1 MNKLNSKIT
10 ELLHEQ
16 VSNWELA
23 RTNFAGLKTVRTK
36 SFNFGDFEV
45 KVLFNPARIVSSGAK
60 VDAKTIAERKCFLCT
75 ENRPAEQTSVDAGD
89 YLILVNPFPIFPEH
103 FTIPRKEH
111 VDQQIKPYFADML
124 QLAEALDDYLIFY
137 NGPSCGA
144 SAPDHMHFQAGTKDF
159 LPLVNDYFRL
169 KDTHA
174 QLLVES
180 ENFQLF
186 NFNNYLRTVY
196 CIESSNMESA
206 QDAFEK
212 LYKHFTSPPTPLPR
226 ERGEITSNYKTSEK
240 SIASTA
246 PLSSS
251 SQEIHFLSP
260 LGESPRREIE
270 VRGAGGEVMLNIVCT
285 FEDGKWF
292 TFVLPRKAFRP
303 WQYTAEADQQ
313 LLVSPATVEMCGI
326 FITPI
331 EAHFDKITKED
342 VVSILEQVSKD

>member
-36 SFNFGDFEV
+36 SFDFGDFEV
-45 KVLFNPARIVSSGAK
+45 KVQFNSARIVSSGAK

-75 ENRPAEQTSVDAGD
+75 ENRPAEQNSVDAGD
-89 YLILVNPFPIFPEH
+89 YLVLVNPFPIFPEH

-124 QLAEALDDYLIFY
+124 ELAKALDDYLIFY
-137 NGPSCGA
+137 NGPRCGA

-159 LPLVNDYFRL
+159 LPLVNDYTRL

-180 ENFQLF
+180 ENFQLY

-196 CIESSNMESA
+196 CIESTDVESA
-206 QDAFEK
+206 KDAFEK
-212 LYKHFTSPPTPLPR
+212 LYNHFTSPPTLE
-226 ERGEITSNYKTSEK
+226 ERGERGT
-240 SIASTA
+240 
-246 PLSSS
+246 
-251 SQEIHFLSP
+251 
-260 LGESPRREIE
+260 GDEIE
-270 VRGAGGEVMLNIVCT
+270 PMLNIVCT
-285 FEDGKWF
+285 FDDGKWF
-292 TFVLPRKAFRP
+292 TFVLPRKTFRP
-303 WQYTAEADQQ
+303 WQYSAEGEQQ

-331 EAHFDKITKED
+331 EAHFEKITKED
-342 VVSILEQVSKD
+342 VESILKQASF

>member
-36 SFNFGDFEV
+36 SFDFGDFEV
-45 KVLFNPARIVSSGAK
+45 KVQFNPARIVSSGAK

-75 ENRPAEQTSVDAGD
+75 ENRPAEQNSVDAGD
-89 YLILVNPFPIFPEH
+89 YLVLVNPFPIFPEH

-111 VDQQIKPYFADML
+111 VDQQIKPYFADL
-124 QLAEALDDYLIFY
+124 LELAKALDDYLIFY
-137 NGPSCGA
+137 NGPRCGA

-159 LPLVNDYFRL
+159 LPLVNDYTRL

-180 ENFQLF
+180 ENFQLY

-196 CIESSNMESA
+196 CIESTDVESA
-206 QDAFEK
+206 KDAFEK
-212 LYKHFTSPPTPLPR
+212 LYTYFTSPPAPLLE
-226 ERGEITSNYKTSEK
+226 ERGEI
-240 SIASTA
+240 
-246 PLSSS
+246 
-251 SQEIHFLSP
+251 
-260 LGESPRREIE
+260 E
-270 VRGAGGEVMLNIVCT
+270 VGGEVEPMLNIVCT
-285 FEDGKWF
+285 FDDGKWF
-292 TFVLPRKAFRP
+292 TFVLPRKTFRP
-303 WQYTAEADQQ
+303 WQYSAEGEQQ

-331 EAHFDKITKED
+331 EAHFEKITKED
-342 VVSILEQVSKD
+342 VESILKQASF

>member
-36 SFNFGDFEV
+36 SFDFGDFEV
-45 KVLFNPARIVSSGAK
+45 KVQFNPARIVSSGAK
-60 VDAKTIAERKCFLCT
+60 VDAKTIAERKCFLCA
-75 ENRPAEQTSVDAGD
+75 ENRPAEQNSVDAGN
-89 YLILVNPFPIFPEH
+89 YLVLVNPFPIFPEH

-111 VDQQIKPYFADML
+111 VEQQIKPYFSDML
-124 QLAEALDDYLIFY
+124 ELAEALDDYLIFY
-137 NGPSCGA
+137 NGPRCGA

-159 LPLVNDYFRL
+159 LPLVNDYTRL

-180 ENFQLF
+180 ENFQLYS
-186 NFNNYLRTVY
+186 FNNYLRTVY
-196 CIESSNMESA
+196 CIESTDVESA
-206 QDAFEK
+206 KDAFEK
-212 LYKHFTSPPTPLPR
+212 LYNHFTSPPTLE
-226 ERGEITSNYKTSEK
+226 ERGEI
-240 SIASTA
+240 
-246 PLSSS
+246 
-251 SQEIHFLSP
+251 
-260 LGESPRREIE
+260 
-270 VRGAGGEVMLNIVCT
+270 GAEGEVEPMLNIVCT

-292 TFVLPRKAFRP
+292 TFVLPRKTFRP
-303 WQYTAEADQQ
+303 WQYSAEGEQQ

-331 EAHFDKITKED
+331 EAHFEKITKED
-342 VVSILEQVSKD
+342 VESILKQASF

>member
-36 SFNFGDFEV
+36 SFDFGDFEV
-45 KVLFNPARIVSSGAK
+45 KVQFNPARIVSSGAK

-75 ENRPAEQTSVDAGD
+75 ENRPAEQNSVDAGN
-89 YLILVNPFPIFPEH
+89 YLVLVNPFPIFPEH

-111 VDQQIKPYFADML
+111 VDQQIKPYFSDML
-124 QLAEALDDYLIFY
+124 ELAEALDDYLIFY
-137 NGPSCGA
+137 NGPRCGA

-159 LPLVNDYFRL
+159 LPLVNDYTRL

-180 ENFQLF
+180 ENFQLY

-196 CIESSNMESA
+196 CIESTDVESA
-206 QDAFEK
+206 KDAFEK
-212 LYKHFTSPPTPLPR
+212 LYTYFTSPPAPLLE
-226 ERGEITSNYKTSEK
+226 ERGEI
-240 SIASTA
+240 
-246 PLSSS
+246 
-251 SQEIHFLSP
+251 
-260 LGESPRREIE
+260 E
-270 VRGAGGEVMLNIVCT
+270 VGGEVEPMLNIVCT

-292 TFVLPRKAFRP
+292 TFVLPRKTFRP
-303 WQYTAEADQQ
+303 WQYSAEGEQQ

-331 EAHFDKITKED
+331 EAHFEKITKED
-342 VVSILEQVSKD
+342 VESILKQASF

>member
-36 SFNFGDFEV
+36 SFDFGDFEV
-45 KVLFNPARIVSSGAK
+45 KVQFNPARIVSSGAK

-75 ENRPAEQTSVDAGD
+75 ENRPAAQNSVDAGD
-89 YLILVNPFPIFPEH
+89 YLVLVNPFPIFPEH

-124 QLAEALDDYLIFY
+124 ELAKALDDYLIFY
-137 NGPSCGA
+137 NGPRCGA

-159 LPLVNDYFRL
+159 LPLVNDYTRL

-180 ENFQLF
+180 ENFQLYS
-186 NFNNYLRTVY
+186 FNNYLRTVY
-196 CIESSNMESA
+196 CIESTDVESA
-206 QDAFEK
+206 KDAFEK
-212 LYKHFTSPPTPLPR
+212 LYNHFTSPPTLE
-226 ERGEITSNYKTSEK
+226 ERGERGT
-240 SIASTA
+240 
-246 PLSSS
+246 
-251 SQEIHFLSP
+251 
-260 LGESPRREIE
+260 GDEIE
-270 VRGAGGEVMLNIVCT
+270 PMLNIVCT

-292 TFVLPRKAFRP
+292 TFVLPRKTFRP
-303 WQYTAEADQQ
+303 WQYSAEGEQQ

-331 EAHFDKITKED
+331 EAHFEKITKED
-342 VVSILEQVSKD
+342 VESILKQASF

>member
-36 SFNFGDFEV
+36 SFDFGDFEV
-45 KVLFNPARIVSSGAK
+45 KVQFNPARIVSSGAK

-75 ENRPAEQTSVDAGD
+75 ENRPAEQNSVDAGD
-89 YLILVNPFPIFPEH
+89 YLVLVNPFPIFPEH

-111 VDQQIKPYFADML
+111 VEQQIKPYFSDML
-124 QLAEALDDYLIFY
+124 ELAEALDDYLIFY
-137 NGPSCGA
+137 NGPRCGA

-159 LPLVNDYFRL
+159 LPLVNDYTRL
-169 KDTHA
+169 KATHA

-180 ENFQLF
+180 ENFQLY

-196 CIESSNMESA
+196 CIESTDVESA
-206 QDAFEK
+206 KDAFEK
-212 LYKHFTSPPTPLPR
+212 LYTYFTSPPAPLLE
-226 ERGEITSNYKTSEK
+226 ERGEI
-240 SIASTA
+240 
-246 PLSSS
+246 
-251 SQEIHFLSP
+251 
-260 LGESPRREIE
+260 E
-270 VRGAGGEVMLNIVCT
+270 VGGEVEPMLNIVCT

-292 TFVLPRKAFRP
+292 TFVLPRKTFRP
-303 WQYTAEADQQ
+303 WQYSAEGEQQ

-331 EAHFDKITKED
+331 EAHFEKITKED
-342 VVSILEQVSKD
+342 VESILKQASKI

>member
-1 MNKLNSKIT
+1 MNRLNSKIT

-36 SFNFGDFEV
+36 SFDFGDFEV
-45 KVLFNPARIVSSGAK
+45 KVQFNPARIVSSGAK

-75 ENRPAEQTSVDAGD
+75 ENRPAEQNSVDAGN
-89 YLILVNPFPIFPEH
+89 YLVLVNPFPIFPEH

-111 VDQQIKPYFADML
+111 VEQQIKPYFSDML
-124 QLAEALDDYLIFY
+124 ELAEALDDYLIFY
-137 NGPSCGA
+137 NGPRCGA

-159 LPLVNDYFRL
+159 LPLVNDYTRL

-180 ENFQLF
+180 ENFQLY

-196 CIESSNMESA
+196 CIESTDVESA
-206 QDAFEK
+206 KDAFEK
-212 LYKHFTSPPTPLPR
+212 LYTYFTSPPAPLLE
-226 ERGEITSNYKTSEK
+226 ERGEITLCLKKSFKEEK
-240 SIASTA
+240 DVASTA
-246 PLSSS
+246 PLSS
-251 SQEIHFLSP
+251 
-260 LGESPRREIE
+260 R
-270 VRGAGGEVMLNIVCT
+270 RGAGGEVMLNIVCT

-292 TFVLPRKAFRP
+292 TFVLPRKTFRP
-303 WQYTAEADQQ
+303 WQYTAEGEQQ

-331 EAHFDKITKED
+331 EAHFEKITKED
-342 VVSILEQVSKD
+342 VESILKQASF

>member
-1 MNKLNSKIT
+1 MINLNNQLKSLLT
-10 ELLHEQ
+10 EQKE
-16 VSNWELA
+16 NWELA

-36 SFNFGDFEV
+36 SFDFGDFEV
-45 KVLFNPARIVSSGAK
+45 KVQFNPARIVSSGAK

-75 ENRPAEQTSVDAGD
+75 ENRPAEQTAVDAGD
-89 YLILVNPFPIFPEH
+89 YLVLVNPFPIFPEH

-124 QLAEALDDYLIFY
+124 VLAEALDDYLIFY
-137 NGPSCGA
+137 NGPRCGA

-159 LPLVNDYFRL
+159 LPLVNDYKRL

-196 CIESSNMESA
+196 CIESTDVESA
-206 QDAFEK
+206 KDAFEK
-212 LYKHFTSPPTPLPR
+212 LYTHFQQLSLPALPKG
-226 ERGEITSNYKTSEK
+226 ERAE
-240 SIASTA
+240 
-246 PLSSS
+246 P
-251 SQEIHFLSP
+251 
-260 LGESPRREIE
+260 
-270 VRGAGGEVMLNIVCT
+270 MLNIVCT

-292 TFVLPRKAFRP
+292 TFVLPRKTFRP
-303 WQYTAEADQQ
+303 WQYTAEGDQQ
-313 LLVSPATVEMCGI
+313 LLVSPATVEICGI

-331 EAHFDKITKED
+331 EAHFEKITKED
-342 VVSILEQVSKD
+342 VESILEQASLA